1 MIAETAGAPSN
12 DAQRWQS
19 IDWPEMERRVYRL
32 QVRIA
37 KSIREQRW
45 GKARALQHLL
55 SRSWAA
61 KLLAVNRVISNR
73 SGYKGNTDPRRGHG
87 SANATG
93 GALKVASSMG
103 ATTRPRRA

>member
-1 MIAETAGAPSN
+1 MKERQMIAATASAPST

-19 IDWPEMERRVYRL
+19 IDWPAMEKRVYRL

-55 SRSWAA
+55 SRSFAA
-61 KLLAVNRVISNR
+61 KLIAVRRVISTKEAAR
-73 SGYKGNTDPRRGHG
+73 QVLTESGGPLPGNTGGRR
-87 SANATG
+87 NN
-93 GALKVASSMG
+93 
-103 ATTRPRRA
+103 